1 MKFTKILLFPILS
14 LALHFGKASADED
27 PCVSVA
33 VITKIDGCKS
43 NDPIYNDKINDLLTS
58 FARGVAKKDVAK
70 HCDDGDRN
78 LKVSR
83 RDNCGVGHICEH
95 GYDYCTGG
103 GYDPMWCQQA
113 CQNCYY
119 RRDRLRLLE
128 DDDEALDLV
137 EETEDNFSLKPCGF
151 KKFKAKL
158 NKGSKSFEGLDFSC
172 ESLEI
177 DLLRNNHPNSNS
189 CEKALGLTNSLTA
202 SP

>member
-33 VITKIDGCKS
+33 VIAKIDRCES
-43 NDPIYNDKINDLLTS
+43 NDPIKDKINDLLTS
-58 FARGVAKKDVAK
+58 FARGVAEKDVAK
-70 HCDDGDRN
+70 HCDEGDRN
-78 LKVSR
+78 LRVSR
-83 RDNCGVGHICEH
+83 RDYCGEGHVCEH
-95 GYDYCTGG
+95 GYDYCLGG
-103 GYDPMWCQQA
+103 GYSPEWCQQA
-113 CQNCYY
+113 CQYCY

-128 DDDEALDLV
+128 DDDEALNLV

-151 KKFKAKL
+151 KMFKVEL
-158 NKGSKSFEGLDFSC
+158 NKGNKDFEGLDFSC

-177 DLLRNNHPNSNS
+177 DVLRNNHPNSNS
-189 CEKALGLTNSLTA
+189 CEKALGLTDSLTA